1 MIFPVIT
8 FILMTFIIGIHSASR
23 IGGKV
28 KNFFVAGN
36 IIPFWV
42 LALSLSGQ
50 AIEVGSTTLNANI
63 SMTNPFLIGAIYP
76 IGIGISL
83 VLIGLFFAKPLHK
96 MRLLTLPDFYFRRY
110 DKSVETIVSFL
121 CVASFIVLLAANLA
135 GLGFILSQILPGT
148 LTQSQYT
155 IMIAL
160 IIMIYT
166 MAGGL
171 FAVTWNDILHV
182 GVILLGFVAAFIWMV
197 NNKGSEFSMSTIS
210 TQLTMDPLIDFN
222 KGALQN
228 WAYLLALGLG
238 DIIAIDFME
247 RVFAAKSPRYA
258 KASCILSGLLTIM
271 IGTLIAFI
279 GILAFTF
286 FPEGTK
292 PENLNL
298 ISFIN
303 QYLPHGIG
311 MMVMIG
317 LIGACISTA
326 DGAIMACSVVISK
339 NVIQQRFPNLIP
351 QNRLLLF
358 SRLTAIPITILSIVV
373 AIYKPEPGTLLV
385 LAFDMVFA
393 GCLIPLTLGI
403 YWKKANARAAFWAM
417 LIPSTVRLAFFFIE
431 EYKLIGPNL
440 FGLGTIVSPI
450 LSLTIF
456 IAFCYGR
463 KEDEKALKL

>member
-1 MIFPVIT
+1 
-8 FILMTFIIGIHSASR
+8 
-23 IGGKV
+23 
-28 KNFFVAGN
+28 
-36 IIPFWV
+36 
-42 LALSLSGQ
+42 
-50 AIEVGSTTLNANI
+50 
-63 SMTNPFLIGAIYP
+63 
-76 IGIGISL
+76 
-83 VLIGLFFAKPLHK
+83 
-96 MRLLTLPDFYFRRY
+96 
-110 DKSVETIVSFL
+110 
-121 CVASFIVLLAANLA
+121 
-135 GLGFILSQILPGT
+135 
-148 LTQSQYT
+148 
-155 IMIAL
+155 
-160 IIMIYT
+160 
-166 MAGGL
+166 
-171 FAVTWNDILHV
+171 
-182 GVILLGFVAAFIWMV
+182 
-197 NNKGSEFSMSTIS
+197 MSTIS